1 MPASSLSHQAIDFMY
16 IFVGLLSLQRVLP
29 AQSVRFPD
37 GAVFR
42 A

>member
-1 MPASSLSHQAIDFMY
+1 MPASPLQCQTIDFMD
-16 IFVGLLSLQRVLP
+16 IFVGFMAPERVPL